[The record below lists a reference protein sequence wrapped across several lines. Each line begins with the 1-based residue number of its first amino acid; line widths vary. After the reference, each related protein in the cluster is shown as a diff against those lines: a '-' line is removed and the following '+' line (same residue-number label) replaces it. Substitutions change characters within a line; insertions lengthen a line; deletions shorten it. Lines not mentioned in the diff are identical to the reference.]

1 MDDNSGGELAIC
13 WSPGA
18 PRGEAS
24 PGGGP
29 TQQTPRRRRLMDGDE
44 KGSEEGVKGEGRRN
58 VQTEEIRR
66 IHPLTIFSPLIT
78 SAVVPSKCS
87 FIFSICLIM

>member
-44 KGSEEGVKGEGRRN
+44 KGSEEGVKGEEGGGGMFKQKKSGGFTRSPCFP
-58 VQTEEIRR
+58 
-66 IHPLTIFSPLIT
+66 PLFLCIT
-78 SAVVPSKCS
+78 AAVVANK
-87 FIFSICLIM
+87 M

>member
-44 KGSEEGVKGEGRRN
+44 KGSEEGVKGEGVGGGTFKQKKSGEFTRS
-58 VQTEEIRR
+58 
-66 IHPLTIFSPLIT
+66 PCFSPPILVHHI
-78 SAVVPSKCS
+78 SCGS
-87 FIFSICLIM
+87 